1 MTRWIVAYVAA
12 LAVFVAGDMAW
23 LTLMGPKLY
32 RPVLG
37 PMLAEKPDV
46 KTAVVFYLLYL
57 VGIVAFAVAPG
68 LRAGRPLAALGWGAL
83 FGLIAYSV
91 YDLTNQAT
99 LKVWSLRLSLA
110 DMAWGAVITG
120 LAALAGCLAARTLG
134 KG

>member
-1 MTRWIVAYVAA
+1 MMRWIIAYVAA
-12 LAVFVAGDMAW
+12 LVVFVAGDMTW
-23 LTLMGPKLY
+23 LTLMSPRLY

-68 LRAGRPLAALGWGAL
+68 LRAGRPLVAVGWGAL
-83 FGLIAYSV
+83 FGLVAYSV

-99 LKVWSLRLSLA
+99 LKVWSVRLSLV
-110 DMAWGAVITG
+110 DMAWGAAITG
-120 LAALAGCLAARTLG
+120 LAALAGCLAARMFS